1 MLYYF
6 METSNFI
13 NRNSSERRNGDRR
26 QNSVAVNHDR
36 RCGDRRSGIDRRAV
50 S

>member
-1 MLYYF
+1 
-6 METSNFI
+6 MESNNFI

-26 QNSVAVNHDR
+26 QNSVAVEYDR
-36 RCGDRRSGIDRRAV
+36 RRGDRRTCMDRRGA

>member
-1 MLYYF
+1 
-6 METSNFI
+6 MESNNFI

-26 QNSVAVNHDR
+26 QNSVAVEYDR
-36 RCGDRRSGIDRRAV
+36 RCGDRRARIDRREV